1 MTRCE
6 CAGITFE
13 EILRRVDEQG
23 QPLEQVLRA
32 TGCGDLCTACL
43 PDLHRFAARFQK
55 RPPGAAAADPAPSS
69 AAPAEPR

>member
-23 QPLEQVLRA
+23 QTLEQVMRA
-32 TGCGDLCTACL
+32 TGCGELCTACI
-43 PDLHRFAARFQK
+43 PDLKRFATRLQR
-55 RPPGAAAADPAPSS
+55 RPPGAAAAGADPAPNL
-69 AAPAEPR
+69 ADPR